1 MGLFGADS
9 PVTVLLLVA
18 IVMVSGFALFAD
30 PTLIDRLGFRPT
42 RVAKEPYRY
51 ITGGFVHVSLTHLA
65 FNAITL
71 YFFGPALEAR
81 MGSVDYLILYVGALL
96 CAHVLTHFQHRGN
109 SGYNAVG
116 ASGAISGVLFCYVLF
131 TPYDWIYVF
140 AALPIPAVLFAFL
153 FVAGSIYAMKSGRS
167 FGIAHEAHLGGAM
180 GGLLLAIVLE
190 PGILPRFFDQL
201 F

>member
-1 MGLFGADS
+1 MGLFGLDS
-9 PVTVLLLVA
+9 PVTILLLIA
-18 IVMVSGFALFAD
+18 IVMVSGFALFVD

-42 RVAKEPYRY
+42 RVAREPYRY
-51 ITGGFVHVSLTHLA
+51 ITAGFVHVSLMHLA

-81 MGSVDYLILYVGALL
+81 LGSTDYLILYVGALL
-96 CAHVLTHFQHRGN
+96 CAHALTHFQHRQN

-116 ASGAISGVLFCYVLF
+116 ASGAISGVLFAYVLF
-131 TPYDWIYVF
+131 APYDLIYIF
-140 AALPIPAVLFAFL
+140 AVLPIPAVLFAFL
-153 FVAGSIYAMKSGRS
+153 FVVGSIYAMKSERA
-167 FGIAHEAHLGGAM
+167 FGIAHEAHLGGAI
-180 GGLLLAIVLE
+180 GGVLLAIVLE

>member
-116 ASGAISGVLFCYVLF
+116 ASGAISGILFCYVLF
-131 TPYDWIYVF
+131 APYDRFFVF
-140 AALPIPAVLFAFL
+140 AALPVPAVFFAFL

-180 GGLLLAIVLE
+180 GGLLLAILLE

-201 F
+201 I